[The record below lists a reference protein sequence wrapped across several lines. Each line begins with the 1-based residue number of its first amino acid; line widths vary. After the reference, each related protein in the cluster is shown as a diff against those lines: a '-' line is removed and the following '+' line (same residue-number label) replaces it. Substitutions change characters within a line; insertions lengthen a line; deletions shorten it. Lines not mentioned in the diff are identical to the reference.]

1 MEDMNFIIITITT
14 TIANVLSNYISK
26 LLGIF
31 KYLTVK
37 APGNSGPG
45 AFFNVVFDLYH
56 QLLLDSQIP
65 IDQ

>member
-31 KYLTVK
+31 
-37 APGNSGPG
+37 
-45 AFFNVVFDLYH
+45 
-56 QLLLDSQIP
+56 
-65 IDQ
+65 